1 MKRFSFGTALVAI
14 LAGLPAC
21 GSDDKPFTQ
30 TKTSSLEDPENVRVW
45 ANAASAY
52 AVYGNVY
59 QLFAVAD
66 GNQHFPDPR
75 CPAVEDDGTTL
86 TATGGCEATDGA
98 SWVGSAE
105 VVRSADGD
113 RALTLSD
120 FGTKDDVTQ
129 GDAHLRVVADAI
141 TDFDVN
147 LTRTGGIVTTI
158 EYDGRV
164 EGSYGTPTIWNG
176 SGTVTRDG
184 VVAPNGTVDVTT
196 TDEVVD
202 NDVCAGQPVS
212 GNTTIHNEADETVV
226 VTYDGAVDC
235 DDEEAA
241 NFSLDGE
248 PQGKITGI
256 ACSLGRGSAGGSGSA
271 WLALGVTLTFAGAR
285 ARRRSTSRI
294 ETNSGSI

>member
-1 MKRFSFGTALVAI
+1 MKRFSFGTALIAI
-14 LAGLPAC
+14 MLGLPAC

-30 TKTSSLEDPENVRVW
+30 TKTSSLENPENVRAW

-66 GNQHFPDPR
+66 GDQRFPDPA
-75 CPAVEDDGTTL
+75 CPVVEDDGTTL
-86 TATGGCEATDGA
+86 TATGGCEATDGS

-120 FGTKDDVTQ
+120 FGSLDDVTE

-141 TDFDVN
+141 TDFDLN

-164 EGSYGTPTIWNG
+164 EGSYGTSTIWNG
-176 SGTVTRDG
+176 SGTLTRDG
-184 VVAPNGTVDVTT
+184 LVTPNGTVDVTT

-212 GNTTIHNEADETVV
+212 GNTTIQNEADESVV

-241 NFSLDGE
+241 NWSLDGE

-256 ACSLGRGSAGGSGSA
+256 ACSLGRGSGGGPGSA
-271 WLALGVTLTFAGAR
+271 WLAFGVALAVAGASV
-285 ARRRSTSRI
+285 RRRSRWRI
-294 ETNSGSI
+294 ETKLRSI